1 MKIRLKG
8 RVNSRTRQSMCSHHK
23 NDALFV
29 FQCLCD
35 SVELG
40 YEVSGK
46 SSLVCEHAAGEEG
59 LQGRHGWGGWT
70 LTVQR
75 HGWK

>member
-1 MKIRLKG
+1 M
-8 RVNSRTRQSMCSHHK
+8 
-23 NDALFV
+23 
-29 FQCLCD
+29 
-35 SVELG
+35 ELG
-40 YEVSGK
+40 YEDSEK

-75 HGWK
+75 HGWKCYGGAEGLSFSESLIRSLVRTEYFLKNPIS